1 MLGNSVNMIN
11 EMVGLKGK
19 KSAIVYGTISFFD
32 KISNGIIIY
41 LVMVIFY
48 IIYLK

>member
-32 KISNGIIIY
+32 KITNGIIIF
-41 LVMVIFY
+41 LIMVSTF
-48 IIYLK
+48 L